1 MNGGPTLRQAQGEG
15 FSSSSPSK
23 VNRASLSMRTQT
35 MPATPVESAI
45 RRALAGHCKRE
56 IVDPSM
62 ARAGVLV
69 LLYPKDG
76 ITQVLFNKRSEHVE
90 KHKGEI
96 AFPGGGWESGDA
108 TILDTALRETWEEM
122 SIDPSDVTVL
132 GELDDIV
139 TISDFVVTPHV
150 GTIPGGYD
158 FKPNI
163 EVAEVVEV
171 PLDAILKGRNL
182 RDDTRLVNG
191 EIKRRA
197 TYAHDGHLIWG
208 ATGMILEG
216 FVRILKTIDDG
227 EDLCKNTM

>member
-1 MNGGPTLRQAQGEG
+1 
-15 FSSSSPSK
+15 
-23 VNRASLSMRTQT
+23 

-56 IVDPSM
+56 IEDPSM

-76 ITQVLFNKRSEHVE
+76 TTHILFNKRSEHVE

-96 AFPGGGWESGDA
+96 AFPGGGWESCDA

-122 SIDPSDVTVL
+122 SINPEDVTVL

-158 FKPNI
+158 FRPNI

-171 PLDAILKGRNL
+171 PLDSILNGRNI

-191 EIKRRA
+191 RVERRV

-227 EDLCKNTM
+227 DDLCKTTM

>member
-1 MNGGPTLRQAQGEG
+1 
-15 FSSSSPSK
+15 
-23 VNRASLSMRTQT
+23 
-35 MPATPVESAI
+35 
-45 RRALAGHCKRE
+45 
-56 IVDPSM
+56 M
-62 ARAGVLV
+62 ARAGVLMLV
-69 LLYPKDG
+69 YPKDG
-76 ITQVLFNKRSEHVE
+76 MPHMLFNKRSEHVE

-122 SIDPSDVTVL
+122 SIDPHDVTVL
-132 GELDDIV
+132 GELDDII
-139 TISDFVVTPHV
+139 TISDFVVTPYV
-150 GTIPGGYD
+150 GAIPGGYD

-171 PLDAILKGRNL
+171 PLEAIMNGRNL

-191 EIKRRA
+191 RIERRA
-197 TYAHDGHLIWG
+197 TYAHNGHLIWG

-227 EDLCKNTM
+227 EDLWKT

>member
-1 MNGGPTLRQAQGEG
+1 
-15 FSSSSPSK
+15 
-23 VNRASLSMRTQT
+23 

-56 IVDPSM
+56 IDDPSM

-76 ITQVLFNKRSEHVE
+76 TTHVLFNKRSEHVE

-96 AFPGGGWESGDA
+96 AFPGGGWESCDT

-122 SIDPSDVTVL
+122 SIEPEDVTVL

-139 TISDFVVTPHV
+139 TISDFVVTPYV
-150 GTIPGGYD
+150 GTIPGEYD

-171 PLDAILKGRNL
+171 PLEAILNGRNL

-191 EIKRRA
+191 AIERRA

-227 EDLCKNTM
+227 EDLWKTTI

>member
-1 MNGGPTLRQAQGEG
+1 
-15 FSSSSPSK
+15 
-23 VNRASLSMRTQT
+23 

-45 RRALAGHCKRE
+45 RQALAGHCKRE
-56 IVDPSM
+56 IDDPSM

-76 ITQVLFNKRSEHVE
+76 TTHVLFNKRSEHVD
-90 KHKGEI
+90 KHRGEI
-96 AFPGGGWESGDA
+96 AFPGGGWESDDT

-122 SIDPSDVTVL
+122 SIDPADVTVL

-139 TISDFVVTPHV
+139 TISDFVVTPYV

-171 PLDAILKGRNL
+171 PLEAILNGRNL

-191 EIKRRA
+191 AIERRA

-227 EDLCKNTM
+227 EDLWKTTT

>member
-1 MNGGPTLRQAQGEG
+1 
-15 FSSSSPSK
+15 
-23 VNRASLSMRTQT
+23 
-35 MPATPVESAI
+35 MPATPVESTI
-45 RRALAGHCKRE
+45 RRALAGHCKRK
-56 IVDPSM
+56 IDDPSM

-76 ITQVLFNKRSEHVE
+76 TTHVLFNKRSQYVE

-96 AFPGGGWESGDA
+96 AFPGGGWESDDA

-139 TISDFVVTPHV
+139 TISDFVVTPYV
-150 GTIPGGYD
+150 GTISGGYA

-171 PLDAILKGRNL
+171 PLDAVLNGRNL

-191 EIKRRA
+191 EIERRA

-216 FVRILKTIDDG
+216 FVRILKTINDG
-227 EDLCKNTM
+227 DDLCKTTM

>member
-1 MNGGPTLRQAQGEG
+1 MPTHAM
-15 FSSSSPSK
+15 PS
-23 VNRASLSMRTQT
+23 
-35 MPATPVESAI
+35 TPVEYAI
-45 RRALAGHCKRE
+45 RQVLARHSKRS
-56 IVDPSM
+56 IVEPSM

-69 LLYPKDG
+69 LVYPKDG
-76 ITQVLFNKRSEHVE
+76 QAHVLFNKRSEHVD

-96 AFPGGGWESGDA
+96 AFPGGGWESSDA

-122 SIDPSDVTVL
+122 SIDPADVTVL

-139 TISDFVVTPHV
+139 TISDFVVTPYV
-150 GTIPGGYD
+150 GAIPGGYD
-158 FKPNI
+158 FRPNI

-171 PLDAILKGRNL
+171 PLEAILNGRNL

-191 EIKRRA
+191 TVQRRA

-227 EDLCKNTM
+227 EDLWKTTT

>member
-1 MNGGPTLRQAQGEG
+1 MQTQA
-15 FSSSSPSK
+15 
-23 VNRASLSMRTQT
+23 

-45 RRALAGHCKRE
+45 RRALARHSKRS
-56 IVDPSM
+56 IDDSSM
-62 ARAGVLV
+62 ARAGVMVLV
-69 LLYPKDG
+69 YPKDG
-76 ITQVLFNKRSEHVE
+76 KPHVLFNKRSQHVE

-96 AFPGGGWESGDA
+96 AFPGGGWEPSDS

-122 SIDPSDVTVL
+122 SIDRADVTVL

-139 TISDFVVTPHV
+139 TISDFVVTPYV
-150 GTIPGGYD
+150 GSIPGEYD

-171 PLDAILKGRNL
+171 PLEAILNGRNL

-191 EIKRRA
+191 TVERRA
-197 TYAHDGHLIWG
+197 TYAHNGHLIWG

-227 EDLCKNTM
+227 DDLWKTSQ

>member
-1 MNGGPTLRQAQGEG
+1 MPTQA
-15 FSSSSPSK
+15 
-23 VNRASLSMRTQT
+23 
-35 MPATPVESAI
+35 MPATTVESAI
-45 RRALAGHCKRE
+45 RQALVRHRKRS
-56 IVDPSM
+56 IDDSSM

-69 LLYPKDG
+69 LVYPKDG
-76 ITQVLFNKRSEHVE
+76 MPHMLFNKRSEHVE

-122 SIDPSDVTVL
+122 SIDPADVTVL
-132 GELDDIV
+132 GELDDII
-139 TISDFVVTPHV
+139 TISDFVVTPYV
-150 GTIPGGYD
+150 GAIPGGYD

-171 PLDAILKGRNL
+171 PLEAILNGRNL

-191 EIKRRA
+191 RVERRA
-197 TYAHDGHLIWG
+197 TYAHNGHLIWG
-208 ATGMILEG
+208 ATGMMLEG

-227 EDLCKNTM
+227 EDLWKT

>member
-1 MNGGPTLRQAQGEG
+1 MPT
-15 FSSSSPSK
+15 
-23 VNRASLSMRTQT
+23 
-35 MPATPVESAI
+35 TPVESLI
-45 RRALAGHCKRE
+45 RRALDGHCKRE
-56 IVDPSM
+56 IDDPSM

-76 ITQVLFNKRSEHVE
+76 TTHVLFNKRSEHVE

-96 AFPGGGWESGDA
+96 AFPGGGWESSDA

-122 SIDPSDVTVL
+122 SINPEDVTVL

-139 TISDFVVTPHV
+139 TISDFVVTPYV
-150 GTIPGGYD
+150 GTIPGGYA

-171 PLDAILKGRNL
+171 PLDAILNGRNL

-227 EDLCKNTM
+227 DDLCKTTM